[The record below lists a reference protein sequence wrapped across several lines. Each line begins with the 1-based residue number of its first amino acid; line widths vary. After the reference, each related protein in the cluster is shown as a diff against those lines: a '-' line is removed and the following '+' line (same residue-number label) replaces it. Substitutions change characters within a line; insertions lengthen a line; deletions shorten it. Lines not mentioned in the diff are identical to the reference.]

1 MKWQSPV
8 NAQKALSANLSIVI
22 YPVKSLEYYAM
33 EQPSQTDSRPSTKP
47 TPQWIGATRVVI
59 LVAFLDLFMQ
69 FPVIAPYA
77 RTLGA
82 TGTLVGVVVA
92 AYSGAN
98 LIGNLVAGA
107 ILDKWGRKKPLLVG
121 LLATALALLGYALSA
136 TPQQLVVVRALHGLA
151 AAILTPGAFAILGDS
166 ARAGQRARVMGI
178 SGAFIAAAAVIGP
191 LIAGIVRDKQSPEAV
206 FLLSAT
212 IMLGTFFIFW
222 YSVRKLVRM
231 PEEISPQDDSR
242 PEAASR
248 GLPRLVTSYLAALA
262 LTVGLGTLVTH
273 LPIVLAERGESA
285 TRTGLT
291 FTAFA
296 VVAMIAMASPLSRV
310 SDRFGRLVPMMAGLV
325 SVSAGMLVL
334 WASGG
339 FPGAVLGMGIFG
351 LGFGVLFPA
360 MTALAAESV
369 QQNQRGKAFGIFFA
383 VFSVGVVIGAMFSGL
398 LADRL
403 GTATVLPYLI
413 SAIFALAIVPT
424 IGVIWRLQKARTS
437 GD

>member
-1 MKWQSPV
+1 MKR
-8 NAQKALSANLSIVI
+8 
-22 YPVKSLEYYAM
+22 
-33 EQPSQTDSRPSTKP
+33 PSQTDSRPPGKP
-47 TPQWIGATRVVI
+47 NPQWIGATRVVI

-92 AYSGAN
+92 AYSIAN
-98 LIGNLVAGA
+98 LVGNLAAGA
-107 ILDKWGRKKPLLVG
+107 ILDRWGRKKPLLVG
-121 LLATALALLGYALSA
+121 LLATALALLGYALSE
-136 TPQQLVVVRALHGLA
+136 TPLQLVVVRALHGLT

-166 ARAGQRARVMGI
+166 ARSGQRARVMGI
-178 SGAFIAAAAVIGP
+178 SGAFIAVAAMIGP
-191 LIAGIVRDKQSPEAV
+191 LLAGIVRDKQGPETV

-212 IMLGTFFIFW
+212 IMLGAFFVFW
-222 YSVRKLVRM
+222 YSVRKLVRI
-231 PEEISPQDDSR
+231 PEEILRQDDATSK
-242 PEAASR
+242 AAFWR
-248 GLPRLVTSYLAALA
+248 LPRLVTSYLAALA

-310 SDRFGRLVPMMAGLV
+310 SDKFGRLMPMMAGLA
-325 SVSAGMLVL
+325 SVSTGMLVL
-334 WASGG
+334 WASRG
-339 FPGAVLGMGIFG
+339 FLGAMLGMGIFG

-369 QQNQRGKAFGIFFA
+369 QWYQRGKAFGVFFA
-383 VFSVGVVIGAMFSGL
+383 VFSVGVVIGAMVSGL
-398 LADRL
+398 LTDRL
-403 GTATVLPYLI
+403 STSTVLPYLI
-413 SAIFALAIVPT
+413 SAVIAMATIPAI
-424 IGVIWRLQKARTS
+424 GAIWRLQKGQPA